1 MALPLLGLAGLARA
15 GTAAIP
21 QAGTF
26 LKKNGGEIAD
36 LTANFFKKDD
46 NKDNLTG
53 KNGDKGLVKGFT
65 DLMKDL
71 GSGKTDALLNILKSG
86 MGMEDE
92 AFSAFSKLFK
102 QGNFSGIPTNE
113 LFSAGNFLYNM
124 VS

>member
-1 MALPLLGLAGLARA
+1 MALPVLGLAGITRA
-15 GTAAIP
+15 GLAAAP
-21 QAGTF
+21 QASAF
-26 LKKNGGEIAD
+26 VKKNGGEIAD

-53 KNGDKGLVKGFT
+53 KNGDKGLVNGFK

-71 GSGKTDALLNILKSG
+71 GQGKTDALLNILKNG

-102 QGNFSGIPTNE
+102 QGNFSGIPANE